1 MRNFLRDPVRYPGDR
16 NAAETVANK
25 NDVCELFAFDDL
37 SKVLCEG
44 GNGDVLGE
52 EVRPVPHTR
61 ITGRVDKMA
70 LSTELVGH
78 ALPAPPTV
86 PRAVCQD
93 ECFLCSLRQR
103 EFRRA
108 HEPACCKRKANG
120 SCFQQIS
127 ARQHDVP
134 PRKLYFSATEA
145 DRPAAVS
152 LPTDSIRC

>member
-1 MRNFLRDPVRYPGDR
+1 MRKFLRDPVRYPGDR

-37 SKVLCEG
+37 NKVLYEG

-52 EVRPVPHTR
+52 EVRPVPHAS

-70 LSTELVGH
+70 LGTELVGH
-78 ALPAPPTV
+78 ELPAPHTV

-103 EFRRA
+103 EFRRT
-108 HEPACCKRKANG
+108 HKPASCKRKASG
-120 SCFQQIS
+120 GCFQQIS

-134 PRKLYFSATEA
+134 PRKPYLFLA
-145 DRPAAVS
+145 DRGAPPGCCVIA
-152 LPTDSIRC
+152 DR